1 MTARGRTTRTLAAVT
16 LLATALAAVQPVTA
30 QVTSASSFQAL
41 DGEQPEGTLPNRLSG
56 QVGVIERLG
65 VTAPTTGTFQDEA
78 GRPVQLA
85 SLLGKK
91 KPVVL
96 AFVYHSCPMLCSL
109 ILDGVAEG
117 VRGLEG
123 LRPGVDYEVVAVSI
137 DPRDT
142 PAVAARAKARYVD
155 VIGDPAVA
163 DGLHFWTVSETTE
176 PAVKQLAEG
185 VGWGYA
191 WDPATSEYAH
201 NAALVLISPSGVVTR
216 YLYGIQ
222 YPPRD
227 FRLAVVEAG
236 DGHVGSTVDRFL
248 LTCYAFDPDARS
260 YSLAALTLLKL
271 GGGMLLV
278 VFGGALALFWRREGR
293 RQRTDLHTS

>member
-1 MTARGRTTRTLAAVT
+1 MHACGRTFRSLAAVT
-16 LLATALAAVQPVTA
+16 LLAAALGGVQPA
-30 QVTSASSFQAL
+30 ASQVTSTSSFQAI
-41 DGEQPEGTLPNRLSG
+41 DGEGPAGTLPNRLAG

-65 VTAPTTGTFQDEA
+65 VTAPTSGTFRDEA
-78 GRPVQLA
+78 GRPVTLS
-85 SLLGKK
+85 SLLGHE

-123 LRPGVDYEVVAVSI
+123 LRPGEDYEVVAVSI

-142 PAVAARAKARYVD
+142 PVVASRAKAKYMD
-155 VIGDPAVA
+155 LIGDPAVA
-163 DGLHFWTVSETTE
+163 DGLHFWTVTEDTE

-201 NAALVLISPSGVVTR
+201 NAAVVLLSPSGVVTR

-222 YPPRD
+222 YARRD

-236 DGHVGSTVDRFL
+236 DGHVGTTVDRFL

-260 YSLAALTLLKL
+260 YSLAAVQLLKV
-271 GGGMLLV
+271 GGGLLLV

-293 RQRTDLHTS
+293 RQRADLHTS